1 VPCVSG
7 FTVRL
12 YGSSA
17 SGFGLKKSDVNL
29 ELCVPPEKSPSKGLA
44 DACDIIA
51 SQGAYRYALI
61 VTAFTDCVIYITDT
75 FTLPVP

>member
-1 VPCVSG
+1 MLCVSG

-29 ELCVPPEKSPSKGLA
+29 ELCVPPEKSLSKGLA
-44 DACDIIA
+44 DAYDVIA
-51 SQGAYRYALI
+51 SKATYRYHPLQ
-61 VTAFTDCVIYITDT
+61 V
-75 FTLPVP
+75 L